1 MTGRY
6 VRVYPGPRSGSPPA
20 LNVLADPRGAQRR
33 RLNRLDRNGNPL
45 ALTREDIRGLP
56 ALSYLRFSSR
66 PQEKGSSIDRQVETR
81 EEVVRH
87 FEFVLDRTIE
97 DRAKSASKGH
107 HRKYGNLAVLLEAA
121 RRGDFLQNPTPL
133 IVEAMDRLFREGA
146 KDVFGVLGEMIDA
159 GLIIT
164 GDKSV
169 WDEVTV
175 NDPGL
180 SHKLLAEINAA
191 KLYTDRLAEQA
202 RGAHAGRRKKLAVL
216 AEDSSAPRPRVNGCL
231 PGWIIETDDRTAPF
245 YPYAL
250 CPIHSPTVV
259 RIYVEASKGTPI
271 RVITQGLIRGG
282 VPRMRWSKDGPE
294 APWTRSR
301 VGAILKDP
309 LVLGYKRPMRW
320 FDGRRQNIGAPVKLF
335 PAAVDAKLWK
345 ATRSALEAR
354 RTLGGRGTGK
364 SGFAAPNLFTGRCVC
379 PACGNGLRVYTGGNP
394 SPKRGGRMHRTLV
407 CGRWIE
413 NKTCE
418 NRQRYDLWHFEAPV
432 LGAILELTE
441 LAPPRLTEE
450 GALSAELAALE
461 VEMEQK
467 EGGMEFLLGRVGKS
481 ETARKQY
488 VVLEADLDEMRRRAA
503 VMRI

>member
-1 MTGRY
+1 M
-6 VRVYPGPRSGSPPA
+6 
-20 LNVLADPRGAQRR
+20 NVLANPRGAQRR
-33 RLNRLDRNGNPL
+33 RLNRLDRNGTPL

-87 FEFVLDRTIE
+87 FDFVLDRTIE

-159 GLIIT
+159 GLIIIT

-175 NDPGL
+175 SDPGL

-202 RGAHAGRRKKLAVL
+202 RSAHAGRRKKLAVL
-216 AEDSSAPRPRVNGCL
+216 AQDSSAPRPRVNGRL
-231 PGWIIETDDRTAPF
+231 PGWIIETDDRTVPF

-271 RVITQGLIRGG
+271 RVIT
-282 VPRMRWSKDGPE
+282 
-294 APWTRSR
+294 
-301 VGAILKDP
+301 
-309 LVLGYKRPMRW
+309 
-320 FDGRRQNIGAPVKLF
+320 
-335 PAAVDAKLWK
+335 
-345 ATRSALEAR
+345 
-354 RTLGGRGTGK
+354 
-364 SGFAAPNLFTGRCVC
+364 
-379 PACGNGLRVYTGGNP
+379 
-394 SPKRGGRMHRTLV
+394 
-407 CGRWIE
+407 
-413 NKTCE
+413 
-418 NRQRYDLWHFEAPV
+418 
-432 LGAILELTE
+432 
-441 LAPPRLTEE
+441 
-450 GALSAELAALE
+450 
-461 VEMEQK
+461 
-467 EGGMEFLLGRVGKS
+467 
-481 ETARKQY
+481 
-488 VVLEADLDEMRRRAA
+488 
-503 VMRI
+503 